1 MKTHAAVAAV
11 CARFAGLIIFA
22 ASLPEIGYT
31 LGRAYKQIGT
41 GATPLTLLS
50 PGVDYY
56 EQDPFTRL
64 GWLFLCILGLHLLI
78 GGRLVTRLLIRPLL
92 ANCQS
97 CGYPLTSIK
106 ATRCPECGHDNPK
119 RE

>member
-1 MKTHAAVAAV
+1 MKSYAAVAAV
-11 CARFAGLIIFA
+11 CARFFGLLMIA
-22 ASLPEIGYT
+22 ASLPV
-31 LGRAYKQIGT
+31 LGQ
-41 GATPLTLLS
+41 GAARIWKHAILERSFDFIS
-50 PGVDYY
+50 PFIDYGSSEDIY
-56 EQDPFTRL
+56 SSL
-64 GWLFLCILGLHLLI
+64 GWLLLFLLGLYLLL
-78 GGRLVTRLLIRPLL
+78 GGRLITRLLIRPLL

>member
-11 CARFAGLIIFA
+11 CARFAGLAMIA
-22 ASLPEIGYT
+22 ASLPD
-31 LGRAYKQIGT
+31 LGE
-41 GATPLTLLS
+41 ATARVWKRIITEHSLQFIS
-50 PGVDYY
+50 PFIDYGRSEDLY
-56 EQDPFTRL
+56 SSL
-64 GWLFLCILGLHLLI
+64 GWLLLFLLGVYLLL